1 MNPLIDPNGRQ
12 VDYLRISVTDR
23 CNERCLYCLTE
34 NHAGWLPRAEV
45 LNDAEVI
52 AIVNCALSLGF
63 SRFRVTGGEPLL
75 RAGVVDLI
83 GKIIAL
89 PGVESVMLT
98 TNGVLLPA
106 LAQPLY
112 DAGLRSINI
121 SLDALNPATY
131 RAITGGDV
139 EPVLCGIEL
148 AKKIGF
154 PSIKLNTVLM
164 RGKNESEIFPLL
176 RYAAMQEIAIRLI
189 ELMPVSSTEMI
200 KDTIF
205 LSISEVRKIF
215 LRQDNLIPLEDH
227 LGFGPAKY
235 YRLSQLG
242 ATVGLIGAM
251 SDLHFCDRCNKM
263 RLTCDGKLRP
273 CLGNHLETDLMP
285 ALRPSIDWL
294 ALQELFLSTLA
305 EKPKEHSFRH
315 QFVPLRAMTAIGG

>member
-1 MNPLIDPNGRQ
+1 MNALIDPSGRQ

-45 LNDAEVI
+45 LKEAEVI
-52 AIVNCALSLGF
+52 AIVKAAVLLGF
-63 SRFRVTGGEPLL
+63 TRFRVTGGEPLL

-83 GKIIAL
+83 GEINAL

-98 TNGVLLPA
+98 TNGVLLPT

-121 SLDALNPATY
+121 SLDALNATTY
-131 RAITGGDV
+131 RAITGGDI
-139 EPVLCGIEL
+139 EPVLHGIEL
-148 AKKIGF
+148 ARRIGF
-154 PSIKLNTVLM
+154 LSIKLNTVLM
-164 RGKNESEIFPLL
+164 RGKNENELFPLI
-176 RYAAMQEIAIRLI
+176 RFAAMQDLAIRLI
-189 ELMPVSSTEMI
+189 ELMPVSSTEMT

-205 LSISEVRKIF
+205 LPVSEVRQI
-215 LRQDNLIPLEDH
+215 LQQQDTLIPLDNH

-235 YRLSQLG
+235 YRLSKLG

-251 SDLHFCDRCNKM
+251 SDLHFCERCNKM

-285 ALRPSIDWL
+285 ALRPAINEK
-294 ALQELFLSTLA
+294 ALKQLFLKTLG
-305 EKPKEHSFRH
+305 EKPEEHSFRH
-315 QFVPLRAMTAIGG
+315 QFVPLRTMTAIGG

>member
-1 MNPLIDPNGRQ
+1 MNPLIDPSGRR

-23 CNERCLYCLTE
+23 CNERCLYCITE
-34 NHAGWLPRAEV
+34 NHAGWMPRDGV
-45 LNDAEVI
+45 LSDAEFL
-52 AIVNCALSLGF
+52 AIVQAAVSLGF
-63 SRFRVTGGEPLL
+63 SRFRITGGEPLL

-83 GKIIAL
+83 GQIVAL

-98 TNGVLLPA
+98 TNGVFLPK

-112 DAGLRSINI
+112 DAGLRRINV

-139 EPVLCGIEL
+139 EPVLRGIEL
-148 AKKIGF
+148 LRQIGF
-154 PSIKLNTVLM
+154 PSVKLNTVLM
-164 RGKNESEIFPLL
+164 RGKNEDEILPLL
-176 RYAAMQEIAIRLI
+176 HFAAKQNIAIRFI
-189 ELMPVSSTEMI
+189 ELMPVSSIEML

-205 LSISEVRKIF
+205 LPIGEVQAR
-215 LRQDNLIPLEDH
+215 LQQQDELIPLDDH

-235 YRLSQLG
+235 YRLARLG

-273 CLGNHLETDLMP
+273 CLGNHLETNLMP
-285 ALRPSIDWL
+285 ALRPAVDQP
-294 ALQELFLSTLA
+294 ALRRLFLHTLA
-305 EKPKEHSFRH
+305 EKPEEHSFRH
-315 QFVPLRAMTAIGG
+315 QFVPLRRMTAIGG